1 MRKDLQIRFAMTK
14 KLILSILSKNLF
26 NNGTSMKFVFLC
38 DDIYL
43 KGDYAAFVNNFPT
56 NHELVTMS
64 GEAFLQ
70 AKGFPENTF
79 GLLVERFT
87 WQKNFSLFR
96 YFGLL
101 PVLETVPLAV
111 VSRAR
116 RFEPLKGR
124 SALRGQEMIVTPNA
138 SSEELYTL
146 IDKFVAAPPQMHSY
160 PRCACK
166 VPTKKTAAV

>member
-1 MRKDLQIRFAMTK
+1 
-14 KLILSILSKNLF
+14 
-26 NNGTSMKFVFLC
+26 MKFVFLC

-43 KGDYAAFVNNFPT
+43 KGDNAAFVNNFPT

-70 AKGFPENTF
+70 AKGVPENTF

-101 PVLETVPLAV
+101 PVLEMVPLAV
-111 VSRAR
+111 VSRSR
-116 RFEPLKGR
+116 RVEPLRGR
-124 SALRGQEMIVTPNA
+124 SALRGQEMIIAPNA
-138 SSEELYTL
+138 SSEELYTA
-146 IDKFVAAPPQMHSY
+146 IDRFVAAPPQIHTY
-160 PRCACK
+160 PRGACK
-166 VPTKKTAAV
+166 MFVKKTVESL

>member
-1 MRKDLQIRFAMTK
+1 
-14 KLILSILSKNLF
+14 
-26 NNGTSMKFVFLC
+26 MKFVFLC

-43 KGDYAAFVNNFPT
+43 KGDNAAFVNNFPT

-70 AKGFPENTF
+70 AKGVPENTF

-101 PVLETVPLAV
+101 PVLEMVPLAV
-111 VSRAR
+111 VSRSR
-116 RFEPLKGR
+116 RVEPLKGR
-124 SALRGQEMIVTPNA
+124 SALRGQEMIIAPNA
-138 SSEELYTL
+138 SSEELYTA
-146 IDKFVAAPPQMHSY
+146 IDRFVAAPPQIHTY
-160 PRCACK
+160 PRGACK
-166 VPTKKTAAV
+166 MFVKKTVESI

>member
-1 MRKDLQIRFAMTK
+1 
-14 KLILSILSKNLF
+14 
-26 NNGTSMKFVFLC
+26 MKFVFLC

-43 KGDYAAFVNNFPT
+43 KGDNAAFVNNFPT

-70 AKGFPENTF
+70 AKGVPENTF

-101 PVLETVPLAV
+101 PVLEMVPLAV
-111 VSRAR
+111 VSRSR
-116 RFEPLKGR
+116 RVEPLKGR
-124 SALRGQEMIVTPNA
+124 SALRGQEMIIAPNA
-138 SSEELYTL
+138 SSEELYTA
-146 IDKFVAAPPQMHSY
+146 IDRFVAAPPQIHTY
-160 PRCACK
+160 QRCACK
-166 VPTKKTAAV
+166 MFVKKTVESL

>member
-1 MRKDLQIRFAMTK
+1 
-14 KLILSILSKNLF
+14 
-26 NNGTSMKFVFLC
+26 MKFVFLC

-43 KGDYAAFVNNFPT
+43 KGDNAAFVNNFPT

-70 AKGFPENTF
+70 AKGVPENTF

-101 PVLETVPLAV
+101 PVLEMVPLAV
-111 VSRAR
+111 VSRSR
-116 RFEPLKGR
+116 RVERLKGR
-124 SALRGQEMIVTPNA
+124 SALRGEEMIIAPNA
-138 SSEELYTL
+138 WSEELYTA
-146 IDKFVAAPPQMHSY
+146 IDRFVAAPPQIHTY
-160 PRCACK
+160 PRGACK
-166 VPTKKTAAV
+166 MFVKKTVESL

>member
-1 MRKDLQIRFAMTK
+1 
-14 KLILSILSKNLF
+14 
-26 NNGTSMKFVFLC
+26 MKFVFLC

-43 KGDYAAFVNNFPT
+43 KGGFDYAAFVNNFPS

-64 GEAFLQ
+64 GEALLQ

-79 GLLVERFT
+79 GLLVERNT

-101 PVLETVPLAV
+101 PVLESVPLAV
-111 VSRAR
+111 VSRSR

-124 SALRGQEMIVTPNA
+124 SPLRGQEMVIAPNA
-138 SSEELYTL
+138 STEELYTL
-146 IDKFVAAPPQMHSY
+146 IEKFVAAPPQMHSY

-166 VPTKKTAAV
+166 VPVKTTAA

>member
-1 MRKDLQIRFAMTK
+1 
-14 KLILSILSKNLF
+14 
-26 NNGTSMKFVFLC
+26 MKFVFLC

-43 KGDYAAFVNNFPT
+43 KGDNAAFVNNFPT

-70 AKGFPENTF
+70 AKGVPENTF

-101 PVLETVPLAV
+101 PVLEMVPLAV
-111 VSRAR
+111 VSRSR
-116 RFEPLKGR
+116 RVEPLKGR
-124 SALRGQEMIVTPNA
+124 SALRGQEMIIAPNA
-138 SSEELYTL
+138 SSEELYTA
-146 IDKFVAAPPQMHSY
+146 IDRFVAAPPQIHTY
-160 PRCACK
+160 PRGACK
-166 VPTKKTAAV
+166 RFVKKTVESL

>member
-1 MRKDLQIRFAMTK
+1 
-14 KLILSILSKNLF
+14 
-26 NNGTSMKFVFLC
+26 MKFVFLC

-43 KGDYAAFVNNFPT
+43 KGDNAAFVNNFPT

-70 AKGFPENTF
+70 AKGVPENTF

-101 PVLETVPLAV
+101 PVLEMVPLAV
-111 VSRAR
+111 VSRSR
-116 RFEPLKGR
+116 RVEPLKGR
-124 SALRGQEMIVTPNA
+124 SALRGQEMIITPNA
-138 SSEELYTL
+138 SSEELYTA
-146 IDKFVAAPPQMHSY
+146 IDRFVAAPPQIHTY
-160 PRCACK
+160 PRGACK
-166 VPTKKTAAV
+166 MFVKKTVESL

>member
-1 MRKDLQIRFAMTK
+1 
-14 KLILSILSKNLF
+14 
-26 NNGTSMKFVFLC
+26 MKFVFLC

-43 KGDYAAFVNNFPT
+43 KGDNAAFVNNFPT

-70 AKGFPENTF
+70 AKGVPENTF

-101 PVLETVPLAV
+101 PVLEMVPLAV
-111 VSRAR
+111 VSRSR
-116 RFEPLKGR
+116 RVEPLKGR
-124 SALRGQEMIVTPNA
+124 SALRGREMIIAPNA
-138 SSEELYTL
+138 SSEELYTA
-146 IDKFVAAPPQMHSY
+146 IDRFVAAPPQIHTY
-160 PRCACK
+160 PRGACK
-166 VPTKKTAAV
+166 MFVKKTVESL

>member
-1 MRKDLQIRFAMTK
+1 
-14 KLILSILSKNLF
+14 
-26 NNGTSMKFVFLC
+26 MKFVFLC

-43 KGDYAAFVNNFPT
+43 KGDNAAFVNNFPT

-70 AKGFPENTF
+70 AKGVPENTF

-101 PVLETVPLAV
+101 PVLEMVPLAV
-111 VSRAR
+111 VSRSR
-116 RFEPLKGR
+116 RVEPLKGR
-124 SALRGQEMIVTPNA
+124 SALRGQEMIIAPNA
-138 SSEELYTL
+138 SSEELYTA
-146 IDKFVAAPPQMHSY
+146 IDRFVAAPPQIHTY
-160 PRCACK
+160 PRGACK
-166 VPTKKTAAV
+166 MFVKKTVESL

>member
-1 MRKDLQIRFAMTK
+1 
-14 KLILSILSKNLF
+14 
-26 NNGTSMKFVFLC
+26 MKFVCLC

-43 KGDYAAFVNNFPT
+43 KGDNAAFVNNFPT

-70 AKGFPENTF
+70 AKGVPENTF

-101 PVLETVPLAV
+101 PVLEMVPLAV
-111 VSRAR
+111 VSRSR
-116 RFEPLKGR
+116 RVEPLKGR
-124 SALRGQEMIVTPNA
+124 SALRGQEMIIAPNA
-138 SSEELYTL
+138 SSEELYTA
-146 IDKFVAAPPQMHSY
+146 IDRFVAAPPQIHTY
-160 PRCACK
+160 PRGACK
-166 VPTKKTAAV
+166 MFVKKTVESL

>member
-1 MRKDLQIRFAMTK
+1 
-14 KLILSILSKNLF
+14 
-26 NNGTSMKFVFLC
+26 MKFVFLC

-43 KGDYAAFVNNFPT
+43 KGDNAAFVNNFPT

-70 AKGFPENTF
+70 AKGVPENTF

-101 PVLETVPLAV
+101 PVLEMVPLAV
-111 VSRAR
+111 VSRSR
-116 RFEPLKGR
+116 RVEPLKGR
-124 SALRGQEMIVTPNA
+124 SALRGQEMILAPNA
-138 SSEELYTL
+138 SSEELYTA
-146 IDKFVAAPPQMHSY
+146 IDRFVAAPPQIHTY
-160 PRCACK
+160 PRGACK
-166 VPTKKTAAV
+166 MFVKKTVESL

>member
-1 MRKDLQIRFAMTK
+1 
-14 KLILSILSKNLF
+14 
-26 NNGTSMKFVFLC
+26 MKFVLLC

-43 KGDYAAFVNNFPT
+43 KGDLAAFVNNFPT

-70 AKGFPENTF
+70 AQGFPENTF

-101 PVLETVPLAV
+101 PILETVPLAI
-111 VSRAR
+111 VSRNR
-116 RFEPLKGR
+116 RIEPLKCR
-124 SALRGQEMIVTPNA
+124 SSLRGQEMIISPNA
-138 SSEELYTL
+138 SSEELYSA
-146 IDKFVAAPPQMHSY
+146 IEKFVAAPPQIHSY
-160 PRCACK
+160 PRGACK
-166 VPTKKTAAV
+166 MFTKKVG

>member
-1 MRKDLQIRFAMTK
+1 
-14 KLILSILSKNLF
+14 
-26 NNGTSMKFVFLC
+26 MKFVFLC

-43 KGDYAAFVNNFPT
+43 KGDNAAFVNNFPT

-70 AKGFPENTF
+70 AKGVPENTF

-101 PVLETVPLAV
+101 PVLEMVPLAV
-111 VSRAR
+111 VSRSR
-116 RFEPLKGR
+116 RVEPLKGR
-124 SALRGQEMIVTPNA
+124 SALCGQEMIIAPNA
-138 SSEELYTL
+138 SSEELYTA
-146 IDKFVAAPPQMHSY
+146 IDRFVAAPPQIHTY
-160 PRCACK
+160 PRGACK
-166 VPTKKTAAV
+166 MFVKKTVESL